1 MLKKN
6 SVNLNEIAFA
16 NGINLVVTE
25 SNTEFAAALTSRK
38 VEEPKSMGAPGAQ
51 SMTQSAAQAAGTS
64 RVDHDPEKIMR
75 DLPVDEFFRV
85 LEQATPEQL
94 QAIIHSFEKGAR
106 TKGGG
111 KLLRKVIDVPD
122 GRRTIFSTVF
132 WWECR
137 RPLYNLVVGLAGLPS
152 LLIFSA
158 FGLGQVAIFA
168 ALVYA
173 FFANVC
179 YCLGAPAE
187 LVARVCWKE
196 KAGNYGPVLLT
207 LGTIFS
213 VILTVCLE
221 LLVCTIFILGS
232 ICARF

>member
-25 SNTEFAAALTSRK
+25 SNADFAAALTSRK
-38 VEEPKSMGAPGAQ
+38 VEEPKSTGAPGAQ
-51 SMTQSAAQAAGTS
+51 SVAQAAGTS

-75 DLPVDEFFRV
+75 DLPADEFFRV

-106 TKGGG
+106 TKSGG
-111 KLLRKVIDVPD
+111 KLLQRMIKVPD
-122 GRRTIFSTVF
+122 GPRSVISTLL

-137 RPLYNLVVGLAGLPS
+137 RPLYNIVVCLSGLPS
-152 LLIFSA
+152 VLIFSL
-158 FGLGQVAIFA
+158 FGMGQVAIFA

-173 FFANVC
+173 FFANIC

-187 LVARVCWKE
+187 MVARVCWKE

-213 VILTVCLE
+213 VILTICLE

>member
-51 SMTQSAAQAAGTS
+51 SVTQSAAQAAGTS

-187 LVARVCWKE
+187 IVARVCLKE
-196 KAGNYGPVLLT
+196 KAENNAPVLLT
-207 LGTIFS
+207 LGTVFS
-213 VILTVCLE
+213 VLLTVAIQ
-221 LLVCTIFILGS
+221 LLVCAVFVLS
-232 ICARF
+232 AFFHRF